1 MNQSQHQAR
10 AGPWR
15 HHTACFNERQKH
27 HSVGLDLHNTL
38 QHYDHRKSRRQIL
51 IITPRFVQVRHTSP
65 RTLAQP
71 TNHPDCFPDASGPLG
86 ISPASNER
94 PAQMKLYPYARANEH
109 NLSGSPVAPFK
120 MR

>member
-1 MNQSQHQAR
+1 MAVMWKVYLR
-10 AGPWR
+10 
-15 HHTACFNERQKH
+15 
-27 HSVGLDLHNTL
+27 LHMDDSWVADNSFRVHL
-38 QHYDHRKSRRQIL
+38 SPD
-51 IITPRFVQVRHTSP
+51 PR
-65 RTLAQP
+65 P